1 MNISLLFRPF
11 ASEVLGLIKCNQYI
25 PKQNLRPWSA
35 IGIGQGVADFP
46 EANADIEV
54 LEIPVEGKNYQLRS
68 KYTKKMPK

>member
-1 MNISLLFRPF
+1 MNGPL
-11 ASEVLGLIKCNQYI
+11 

-54 LEIPVEGKNYQLRS
+54 LEIPVEGKIFQLR
-68 KYTKKMPK
+68 